1 MSPTGSK
8 PKNINK
14 SKPNSPPPAVSF
26 RLPGIEEVAQSE
38 AGIVPFILVD
48 GMCSDRQS
56 RQQFHLALSKCEK
69 RRMKWIQR
77 QCCVLPLL
85 KYVKPAMRAGPTTQ
99 AEQEAQAELDFQED
113 LKQLCI
119 AELTVG
125 DVRES
130 GGTITPIAHA
140 ASAENLLQNKPR
152 LQEIRSQL
160 EKLRRKQEETDQDFS
175 PRAERGSIQ
184 ALATKQ
190 PRLLRQGTF
199 DVHRDD
205 QLMKTSSRSSLGS
218 SKIKSMGNS
227 LAIKST
233 SLSQHRI
240 NNTPQPTN
248 STTCLFKNKS
258 YSLLPDSKQNSRV
271 QCSRAPRAKELPK
284 IINQIGDLLLQL
296 PLQQQEPSK
305 LDPDESYTYLVTITP
320 NTDAENSDGE
330 SITTSLTRNNSM
342 ATSSSPR
349 NTLPLSSAANP
360 AISIFSSATPRCSS
374 SSISSDTNAPRNRT
388 KTQPPPIQPKSSSF
402 LKMSSRL
409 LKKIKN

>member
-14 SKPNSPPPAVSF
+14 SKPNSPPPAVSS

-38 AGIVPFILVD
+38 GGIVPFILVD
-48 GMCSDRQS
+48 GMCSNRQS
-56 RQQFHLALSKCEK
+56 RQQLHLALSKSEK

-85 KYVKPAMRAGPTTQ
+85 KYVKPAMRVGPTTQ

-125 DVRES
+125 DVREG

-140 ASAENLLQNKPR
+140 ASAESLLQNKPR

-160 EKLRRKQEETDQDFS
+160 EKLRQKQEETDQDFS
-175 PRAERGSIQ
+175 PTAERGS
-184 ALATKQ
+184 KQ

-233 SLSQHRI
+233 SLSQHRM
-240 NNTPQPTN
+240 NN

-305 LDPDESYTYLVTITP
+305 LEADESYTYLVTITP
-320 NTDAENSDGE
+320 NTEAENSDGE
-330 SITTSLTRNNSM
+330 TITTSL
-342 ATSSSPR
+342 APSSSPR
-349 NTLPLSSAANP
+349 NTANP

-374 SSISSDTNAPRNRT
+374 SSICSDTNRT